1 MVFKFF
7 NFIFLIIF
15 LYSCSPI
22 NKQHG
27 YLLDDLLTS
36 SEEILKFELE
46 STTKNEVLTAMG
58 SPSIEIQDVEN
69 VWIYLLS
76 LKEKK
81 VFEEDTL
88 LFQSIYRFEF
98 DDNGIL
104 VDQNFLTADNFN
116 KIAFSSEKT
125 RVERNAYGITD
136 QLYDA
141 FTRGQ

>member
-1 MVFKFF
+1 MFKFY
-7 NFIFLIIF
+7 ISILLLLI

-27 YLLDDLLTS
+27 YLLDDFLVS
-36 SEEILKFELE
+36 SEKISKFELKN
-46 STTKNEVLTAMG
+46 TTKNDVFDAMG
-58 SPSIEIQDVEN
+58 SPSIEIEDVEN

-81 VFEEDTL
+81 VFDEDQL
-88 LFQSIYRFEF
+88 LYQSIYRFEF
-98 DDNGIL
+98 DDSGIL
-104 VDQNFLTADNFN
+104 IEQAFLTADDFN
-116 KIAFSSEKT
+116 KIAFSSDETK
-125 RVERNAYGITD
+125 VERNAYGITD

>member
-1 MVFKFF
+1 MFKFY
-7 NFIFLIIF
+7 NFTLLLFI

-27 YLLDDLLTS
+27 YLLDDFLVS
-36 SEEILKFELE
+36 SEKISKFELKN
-46 STTKNEVLTAMG
+46 TTKNDVFDAMG

-81 VFEEDTL
+81 VFDQDEL

-98 DDNGIL
+98 DNSGIL
-104 VDQNFLTADNFN
+104 IEQTFLTADNFN
-116 KIAFSSEKT
+116 KIAFSSDKT

>member
-1 MVFKFF
+1 MFKFY
-7 NFIFLIIF
+7 NLILLLLI

-27 YLLDDLLTS
+27 YLLDDFLVS
-36 SEEILKFELE
+36 SEKISKFELNN
-46 STTKNEVLTAMG
+46 TTKNDVLDAMG
-58 SPSIEIQDVEN
+58 SPSIEIQDVGS
-69 VWIYLLS
+69 VWVYLLS

-81 VFEEDTL
+81 VFDEDQL

-98 DDNGIL
+98 DDSGVLIQQAL
-104 VDQNFLTADNFN
+104 LTADNFN
-116 KIAFSSEKT
+116 KIAFSSDETK
-125 RVERNAYGITD
+125 VERNAYGITD